1 VDNAVDETT
10 GTILLKATFPNEDDA
25 LWPGQFVNVTLT
37 LSELT
42 NAVVVPS
49 QAVQVGQSGQFIY
62 VVKADPTN
70 MASQIVEM
78 RTVQTGITFNNKT
91 VVTKGLDVG
100 ETVVTDGQ
108 LRLAPKMKVTVKSS
122 GGSATNSTAN

>member
-1 VDNAVDETT
+1 
-10 GTILLKATFPNEDDA
+10 
-25 LWPGQFVNVTLT
+25 
-37 LSELT
+37 
-42 NAVVVPS
+42 VPS